1 MIKKLTFFILVLY
14 SYLGYSQIYFNTS
27 PFWVSTDVS
36 NYSTGCGWAD
46 INKDG
51 WLDLVVANGND
62 MARQKVA
69 VYISNSGVLPTTPT
83 WVSNDIDYHGHLSIG
98 DVNNDGFPDV
108 AVSVYIGPG
117 GFGQRGKVKIY
128 MNNNGVLT
136 SNPAWVSAD
145 TVYTFSCAF
154 GDADNDGDLDLAVAC
169 GESYYL
175 KSEQMRIYY
184 NNNGT
189 FASLPGWKSALSF
202 YAMDVAWAD
211 INKDGKLDLIF
222 CCERGPNRMFLNYG
236 DSIATVHSWV
246 STDASQYANS
256 LFVDDVN
263 GDGWLDL
270 AVSDNNQL
278 GGSGKF
284 KIYLNNSGTLAT
296 TPFWSSSFSGYGSGI
311 NLARVT
317 ASNYPHLIC
326 GGWWTACW
334 IYENTNGTFQLTP
347 QWTSSTS
354 SVVEA
359 IVCADY
365 DNDGIASKLD
375 QFTSNGTKKLYYL
388 SRYPVHKIQKVVFG
402 TDSIPLSQYCYDLEN
417 GWIVLKNPPASGT
430 IIKIYYYASY
440 DLDFAVT
447 NWDNNKGNYL
457 FKNSIVV
464 NVNKISATASEKY
477 ELYQNYPNPFN
488 PETNIKYIIPK
499 ESNVRLVLYD
509 QLGKEI
515 ITLVDKV
522 QPAGE
527 YLVVINAKML
537 GLDLTSGVY
546 YYSLIA
552 GDFKDSK
559 RLILAK

>member
-1 MIKKLTFFILVLY
+1 MRKLIFFILILY
-14 SYLGYSQIYFNTS
+14 SYLGYPQIYFNTS
-27 PFWVSTDVS
+27 PFWISTDVS

-62 MARQKVA
+62 MARQKVV
-69 VYISNSGVLPTTPT
+69 VYISNSGVLPTTPS

-154 GDADNDGDLDLAVAC
+154 GDADNDGDLDLAVAS
-169 GESYYL
+169 GESYNL
-175 KSEQMRIYY
+175 KPEQMRVYY
-184 NNNGT
+184 NNNGI
-189 FASLPGWKSALSF
+189 FESLPSWKSVLSF
-202 YAMDVAWAD
+202 YAMDVTWAD

-317 ASNYPHLIC
+317 ASNFPHLIC
-326 GGWWTACW
+326 GGWWTACR
-334 IYENTNGTFQLTP
+334 IYENANGTFQLTP
-347 QWTSSTS
+347 QWTSATS

-365 DNDGIASKLD
+365 DNDGISSKLD
-375 QFTSNGTKKLYYL
+375 QFSSNGTKKLYYL

-402 TDSIPLSQYCYDLEN
+402 TDSILPSQYCYDLEN
-417 GWIVLKNPPASGT
+417 GWIVLKNPPPSGT
-430 IIKIYYYASY
+430 TIKIYYYASY

-464 NVNKISATASEKY
+464 NVNKIAATTSEKY

-515 ITLVDKV
+515 ITLVNKV

-527 YLVVINAKML
+527 YLVVINMKML
-537 GLDLTSGVY
+537 GLNLTSGVY